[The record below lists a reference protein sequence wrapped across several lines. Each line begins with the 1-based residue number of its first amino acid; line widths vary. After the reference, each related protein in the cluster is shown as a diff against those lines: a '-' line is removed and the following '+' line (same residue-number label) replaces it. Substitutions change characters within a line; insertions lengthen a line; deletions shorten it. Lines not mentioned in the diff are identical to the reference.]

1 MNTSLKWIKD
11 LVPGLSVSPQ
21 EYADA
26 MTLSGT
32 KVEGYEAFDKD
43 LARIVVGQI
52 QEITKH
58 PDADKLVVCQV
69 DIGEPEP
76 VQIVT
81 GAPNVKQGQK
91 VPVVLDG
98 GRVAGG
104 HDGSKTEGGIK
115 IKKGKLRGV
124 VSNGMMCSI
133 EELGSSK
140 DLFPDA
146 PEEGIYIFKDTA
158 VVGADAV
165 KELGLDDVSVEYEV
179 TSNRV
184 DCFSVIGIA
193 REAAA
198 TFCLPYQP
206 PVIKKTGNNEDVN
219 DYIKVRV
226 DDETLCPRYTARVV
240 KNIQI
245 APSPE
250 WMQQR
255 LRAQGIRPINNIVD
269 ITNYV
274 MEEYGQPMHAYDL
287 DTIAGKQIIVRRAS
301 EGETFVTLDGQERI
315 LDDTVLMICDAQKPV
330 GIAGIMGGE
339 NSMITDSVT
348 TMLFE
353 AACFD
358 GTNIRHSAKKIG
370 MRTDASGK
378 FEKGLDPNNAI
389 EAMNRA
395 CQLIEELGA
404 GEVVGGVVDVY
415 SGIKEGKRIP
425 FEPDKYNRLL
435 GTDVAPET
443 MLEYFSKIELGY
455 DKEANEV
462 LIPSW
467 RQDLECSADLAE
479 EVARFYGYDKIETTL
494 PSGEAT
500 TGKLSYKL
508 RIEAVAR
515 DVAEYCGFSQGMVYS
530 FESPKVFDK
539 LLIPQDSSLRS
550 AVTIANPLGED
561 FSIMRTVSLNGM
573 LSSLALN
580 YNRRNKNVRL
590 YELGNIYLPKE
601 LPLTQLPQER
611 MQFTLGMYGEGDFYT
626 MKGVIEEFLQQV
638 GMHKKPEYDPNAQK
652 PFLHPGRQAQI
663 VYDGRTIGYFG
674 EVHPTVSA
682 NYSIKERVY
691 TAVIDMPVIEEL
703 SSFDRKYTGIA
714 RFPAVS
720 RDLSMVVPKQVLA
733 GDIEKII
740 ESNGGKYLE
749 SYALF
754 DLYEGNQIK
763 IGYKSVAYSITFRAS
778 DRTLD
783 EEAVKEPIQQI
794 IHALEEKG
802 IDLRK

>member
-1 MNTSLKWIKD
+1 
-11 LVPGLSVSPQ
+11 
-21 EYADA
+21 
-26 MTLSGT
+26 
-32 KVEGYEAFDKD
+32 
-43 LARIVVGQI
+43 
-52 QEITKH
+52 
-58 PDADKLVVCQV
+58 
-69 DIGEPEP
+69 
-76 VQIVT
+76 
-81 GAPNVKQGQK
+81 
-91 VPVVLDG
+91 
-98 GRVAGG
+98 
-104 HDGSKTEGGIK
+104 
-115 IKKGKLRGV
+115 
-124 VSNGMMCSI
+124 
-133 EELGSSK
+133 
-140 DLFPDA
+140 
-146 PEEGIYIFKDTA
+146 
-158 VVGADAV
+158 
-165 KELGLDDVSVEYEV
+165 
-179 TSNRV
+179 
-184 DCFSVIGIA
+184 
-193 REAAA
+193 
-198 TFCLPYQP
+198 
-206 PVIKKTGNNEDVN
+206 
-219 DYIKVRV
+219 
-226 DDETLCPRYTARVV
+226 
-240 KNIQI
+240 
-245 APSPE
+245 
-250 WMQQR
+250 
-255 LRAQGIRPINNIVD
+255 
-269 ITNYV
+269 
-274 MEEYGQPMHAYDL
+274 
-287 DTIAGKQIIVRRAS
+287 
-301 EGETFVTLDGQERI
+301 
-315 LDDTVLMICDAQKPV
+315 
-330 GIAGIMGGE
+330 
-339 NSMITDSVT
+339 
-348 TMLFE
+348 
-353 AACFD
+353 
-358 GTNIRHSAKKIG
+358 
-370 MRTDASGK
+370 
-378 FEKGLDPNNAI
+378 
-389 EAMNRA
+389 MNRA

-415 SGIKEGKRIP
+415 SGVKEGKRIP